1 MTSFPA
7 IHARNEPEGE
17 AEVSTEAEIGRA
29 RALAGLYTGAVADIL
44 DELGYREQCLP
55 ADIRPLKGDMKV
67 AGPVYTVRGRARP
80 ADDGKD
86 PRYVQM
92 DMLDGIFPGAVV
104 VIDPGDETRAAHW
117 GELMSHTAK
126 AKGAAGVVIAGGL
139 RDTSQILELGFPCF
153 RRYHS
158 PLTAAHRFDITDF
171 GVPIRIGG
179 VLISPGDHIL
189 GDVDGV
195 LAIPAAV
202 VDQVIER
209 AHSVREREDIV
220 RAALDRGG
228 SIRELFEQY
237 RVF

>member
-1 MTSFPA
+1 M
-7 IHARNEPEGE
+7 G
-17 AEVSTEAEIGRA
+17 TEAEIGRA

-55 ADIRPLKGDMKV
+55 ADIRPLSDTMKV
-67 AGPVYTVRGRARP
+67 AGPVYTVRGRRRAY
-80 ADDGKD
+80 DDGKD

-92 DMLDGIFPGAVV
+92 DMLDGIFPGSVV
-104 VIDPGDETRAAHW
+104 VIDPGDEATAAHW

-126 AKGAAGVVIAGGL
+126 AKGAAGVVIAGGV
-139 RDTSQILELGFPCF
+139 RDTPQILELGFPCF

-158 PLTAAHRFDITDF
+158 PLTAVYRFDITDF
-171 GVPIRIGG
+171 ALPIRIGG
-179 VLISPGDHIL
+179 ILISPGDHIL

-195 LAIPAAV
+195 LIIPAAV
-202 VDQVIER
+202 VDEVIGR

-220 RAALDRGG
+220 RAALDQGG